1 MDNRAT
7 ALPKTRGYGKPL
19 LVLIVDDDP
28 AIRMLCSI
36 NLRLEGL
43 DVLEAVDGHHGLAQA
58 RSTRPDLVLSDV
70 MLPGLDGFQFAE
82 ALRRDECTSGV
93 PLIFLSAAA
102 GTANEARAHALGA
115 LAYLT
120 KPFDPTAL
128 AAMVAGVL
136 AGSVTAVAGT
146 D

>member
-1 MDNRAT
+1 M
-7 ALPKTRGYGKPL
+7 
-19 LVLIVDDDP
+19 LIVDDDP

-36 NLRLEGL
+36 NLQLEGL
-43 DVLEAVDGHHGLAQA
+43 DVLEATNGHIGLEQA
-58 RSTRPDLVLSDV
+58 RSTCPDLVLSDV

-82 ALRRDECTSGV
+82 ALRRDERTSRV
-93 PLIFLSAAA
+93 PLIFLSAAS

-128 AAMVAGVL
+128 AAMVADVL
-136 AGSVTAVAGT
+136 AGAGAAAAGA

>member
-1 MDNRAT
+1 MENRAA
-7 ALPKTRGYGKPL
+7 ALPTTRGDGKPL
-19 LVLIVDDDP
+19 RVLIVDDDP

-43 DVLEAVDGHHGLAQA
+43 DVLEARRLDAALTM
-58 RSTRPDLVLSDV
+58 STRPDLVLSDV

-102 GTANEARAHALGA
+102 GTANEARAHALVA
-115 LAYLT
+115 LAYLI

>member
-1 MDNRAT
+1 MENRA
-7 ALPKTRGYGKPL
+7 KPL
-19 LVLIVDDDP
+19 RVLIVDDDP

-43 DVLEAVDGHHGLAQA
+43 DVLEATDGHHGLEQA

-82 ALRRDECTSGV
+82 ALRRDERTSRV
-93 PLIFLSAAA
+93 PLIFLSAAS

-136 AGSVTAVAGT
+136 AGSVAAAAGT